1 MTVATETAAPLHA
14 APGREPSALVQIFR
28 HVVREPLTLLF
39 AIILLIIILIAIFAG
54 QISPYNPV
62 QQSILSVNQA
72 PSPEHWLGT
81 DGFGRDVLT
90 RIFYGARTS
99 LILGVLSPV
108 LAAIIGTALGLWAG
122 YFGGWA
128 DRIIGRLIDLLL
140 AFPDLL
146 LGILVAAA
154 LSSGFWS
161 MVAVLT
167 IAFSPRFARIARA
180 STLALRHEPF
190 VEAAVAASVS
200 HPVIIIRHVM
210 PNIIGPIVVV
220 FTLWIA
226 TAIRLEATLS
236 FLGLGTQPPEP
247 SWGNIIRDGLDNMFG
262 SPWPIIGAGIAI
274 SLTVLGFN
282 MIGDAVRDVLDPERR
297 E

>member
-1 MTVATETAAPLHA
+1 VTVATETAAPLHA

-180 STLALRHEPF
+180 SRNCSARWR
-190 VEAAVAASVS
+190 S
-200 HPVIIIRHVM
+200 
-210 PNIIGPIVVV
+210 
-220 FTLWIA
+220 
-226 TAIRLEATLS
+226 
-236 FLGLGTQPPEP
+236 
-247 SWGNIIRDGLDNMFG
+247 D
-262 SPWPIIGAGIAI
+262 
-274 SLTVLGFN
+274 
-282 MIGDAVRDVLDPERR
+282 
-297 E
+297 

>member
-1 MTVATETAAPLHA
+1 VTVATETAGPVRA
-14 APGREPSALVQIFR
+14 APGREPSALVQVFQ

-39 AIILLIIILIAIFAG
+39 AIILLIIVLIAIFAG

-72 PSPEHWLGT
+72 PSAAHWLGT

-108 LAAIIGTALGLWAG
+108 LAAIIGTVLGLYAG

-200 HPVIIIRHVM
+200 HPVIIFRHIM

>member
-1 MTVATETAAPLHA
+1 MTAAIADKPKA
-14 APGREPSALVQIFR
+14 AREQTPFRRFAAEFLSSKIAVAGLITLV
-28 HVVREPLTLLF
+28 
-39 AIILLIIILIAIFAG
+39 IIILIAIFAG

-190 VEAAVAASVS
+190 VGAAVAASVS